1 MKLETVTQVGR
12 SDLLLYDR
20 RKGKYRKRG
29 QKTEV
34 GKETDMKAVRQTRK
48 QRQTGLRQR
57 DRHEG
62 SETDTQAETD
72 RPEAKRQT

>member
-20 RKGKYRKRG
+20 RKGKYRKRE
-29 QKTEV
+29 QKT
-34 GKETDMKAVRQTRK
+34 DRS
-48 QRQTGLRQR
+48 RQR

-72 RPEAKRQT
+72 RPEAKRQK